1 MNINPESNEQFKETE
16 TERNDAIQLNI
27 NKKNSCSELN
37 YPIIKQ
43 LKELGYHYNLIIK
56 LIIYFNVRSIEQAM
70 EYLSKENG
78 ILQHCFIPDKNSEI
92 QCIICQQAKELH
104 LRNNVDDTN
113 YPDMIKKLQKSQN
126 EKFLIIKNQNVTEV
140 CQICEEKYL
149 KNGLTQL
156 NLCLHSFCERCW
168 TNYLTICIKEKKQVE
183 IKCMDYSCN
192 SILPYDFIYNYF
204 KYDGKLLLNITEN
217 KIKEEILNNPKEKFC
232 PFPNCNSY
240 AIKENDNENVQCGN
254 GHFFCFK
261 CLQEPHE
268 LKECIIKFDDEM
280 EKSIGK
286 KFIKKCPNCNTWTEK
301 INGCNHI
308 TCKECNYHW
317 CFICSKEYTSD
328 HYIKSKCEETQGK
341 DVQIIFEEK
350 TKFRKANT
358 IIDNP
363 NYGLNIFAKFGLILL
378 FFLIG
383 YIIFII
389 YQFGEFLTEAKKIR
403 FYRIILFCA
412 ILFYFLFIIIFQI
425 YINIFLFI
433 IICSL
438 NSMTDLFD
446 DFYSYLSNI
455 RNGIF
460 FSYQKNVIYDTIDKL
475 LSPFRKILNIISK
488 IVLAILS
495 INIYFILLILG
506 IILLAVTG
514 SLKSSTKTRK
524 RKRKRKRSECVVF

>member
-1 MNINPESNEQFKETE
+1 
-16 TERNDAIQLNI
+16 
-27 NKKNSCSELN
+27 
-37 YPIIKQ
+37 
-43 LKELGYHYNLIIK
+43 
-56 LIIYFNVRSIEQAM
+56 M
-70 EYLSKENG
+70 EYLSKENE
-78 ILQHCFIPDKNSEI
+78 ILQHCFIPDKKSEI

-126 EKFLIIKNQNVTEV
+126 EKFVILKNQNVTEI

-149 KNGLTQL
+149 KNGMTQL
-156 NLCLHSFCERCW
+156 NLCLHSFCEICW

-192 SILPYDFIYNYF
+192 SILPYDFIYNYI
-204 KYDGKLLLNITEN
+204 KYNGKLLLNIAEN

-286 KFIKKCPNCNTWTEK
+286 KFRKKCPNCNTWTEK

-403 FYRIILFCA
+403 FYRIILFCS

-514 SLKSSTKTRK
+514 SLESSTKTTKRK
-524 RKRKRKRSECVVF
+524 RKRKRKRSDCVVF

>member
-1 MNINPESNEQFKETE
+1 MKINIESNEQFKESE
-16 TERNDAIQLNI
+16 TERNDAMQLNI

-56 LIIYFNVRSIEQAM
+56 LIFYFNVRSIEQAM
-70 EYLSKENG
+70 EYLSKENE

-104 LRNNVDDTN
+104 LKNNVDDSN
-113 YPDMIKKLQKSQN
+113 YPDMIKNLKKSQN
-126 EKFLIIKNQNVTEV
+126 EKFVIIKNQNITET
-140 CQICEEKYL
+140 CQICGEKYL

-156 NLCLHSFCERCW
+156 NSCLHSFCEICW

-183 IKCMDYSCN
+183 IKCMDYSCKA
-192 SILPYDFIYNYF
+192 ILPYDFIYNYI
-204 KYDGKLLLNITEN
+204 KHNGKLVLNIEEN

-261 CLQEPHE
+261 CLQKPHE
-268 LKECIIKFDDEM
+268 LEECIIKFDDEM
-280 EKSIGK
+280 KEYIGK

-350 TKFRKANT
+350 TNFRKANT
-358 IIDNP
+358 INNNDS
-363 NYGLNIFAKFGLILL
+363 YNIFVKFGLFLL
-378 FFLIG
+378 FFLVG
-383 YIIFII
+383 YFIFLIW
-389 YQFGEFLTEAKKIR
+389 QFGEFITEAKKIR
-403 FYRIILFCA
+403 FYRIILFCS
-412 ILFYFLFIIIFQI
+412 ILFYFLFMIIFQI

-438 NSMTDLFD
+438 NSITELFD
-446 DFYSYLSNI
+446 DFYSYLCNI

-475 LSPFRKILNIISK
+475 LSPFRKIFRKIVNIIKK
-488 IVLAILS
+488 IVLKVLS
-495 INIYFILLILG
+495 VIIYFILLISY
-506 IILLAVTG
+506 ILFLPG
-514 SLKSSTKTRK
+514 MIDSGKSTKTRRRR
-524 RKRKRKRSECVVF
+524 RKGSGCVVF